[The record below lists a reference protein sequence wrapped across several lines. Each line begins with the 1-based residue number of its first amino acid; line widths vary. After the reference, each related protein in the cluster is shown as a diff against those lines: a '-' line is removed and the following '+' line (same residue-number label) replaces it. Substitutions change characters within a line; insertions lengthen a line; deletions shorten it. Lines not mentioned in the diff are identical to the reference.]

1 MSEEKRAE
9 TVIEIKNLVKNYK
22 MFTRKKDRLRETQ
35 KFYSNE

>member
-22 MFTRKKDRLRETQ
+22 MFTRKKID
-35 KFYSNE
+35 